1 MNPNSN
7 RVQGEPIPPADVLGH
22 RKARTCSLSALPET
36 VLSGEKA
43 PETRPSSNFSEG
55 EPCIAKSS
63 SCGDCEGHVLVEE
76 TACPSP
82 FRCGECSDV
91 LHELSN
97 VMTGVLTNAQL
108 LGWKL
113 PPYSHLK
120 RAVRELERGAQRSAA
135 LMKRLRERCPEQP

>member
-7 RVQGEPIPPADVLGH
+7 RVQGEPILRADVLGH
-22 RKARTCSLSALPET
+22 RKAGTSALAALPET
-36 VLSGEKA
+36 VLSGHNA
-43 PETRPSSNFSEG
+43 PETRPSNSPES
-55 EPCIAKSS
+55 EPCIAKFS

-82 FRCGECSDV
+82 FCRGECSDV

-97 VMTGVLTNAQL
+97 VMTGVLTNVQVL
-108 LGWKL
+108 SWKL

-135 LMKRLRERCPEQP
+135 LMKRLRERCPERP

>member
-1 MNPNSN
+1 MNPHSS
-7 RVQGEPIPPADVLGH
+7 RVQGEPILPADVLGH
-22 RKARTCSLSALPET
+22 HKARTSALSALPET
-36 VLSGEKA
+36 VLSGDNT
-43 PETRPSSNFSEG
+43 PETIEG
-55 EPCIAKSS
+55 EPCIAESS
-63 SCGDCEGHVLVEE
+63 SCGDCEGHVPVEE

-120 RAVRELERGAQRSAA
+120 RSVRELERGAQRSAE
-135 LMKRLRERCPEQP
+135 LMKRLRERCPDRP

>member
-1 MNPNSN
+1 MNPNRN
-7 RVQGEPIPPADVLGH
+7 RVQGEPSLPADVLGH
-22 RKARTCSLSALPET
+22 RKARTSALSALPET
-36 VLSGEKA
+36 VLSGDNA
-43 PETRPSSNFSEG
+43 RETRPSSISSEG

-63 SCGDCEGHVLVEE
+63 SCGDCEGPVLVEE

-82 FRCGECSDV
+82 FYCGGCSDV

-97 VMTGVLTNAQL
+97 VMTGVLTNAQVL
-108 LGWKL
+108 SWKL

-135 LMKRLRERCPEQP
+135 LMKRLRERCPDRP

>member
-7 RVQGEPIPPADVLGH
+7 RVRVKTVFPPEVLGE
-22 RKARTCSLSALPET
+22 RSAKAASLPALAEPVMPEA
-36 VLSGEKA
+36 GA
-43 PETRPSSNFSEG
+43 AETKPGLNLGEG
-55 EPCIAKSS
+55 EAFREKFS
-63 SCGDCEGHVLVEE
+63 SCGDCEGHVEE
-76 TACPSP
+76 QACPSP

-97 VMTGVLTNAQL
+97 VLTGVLTHVQV

-120 RAVRELERGAQRSAA
+120 RSVRELERGAQRSGE
-135 LMKRLRERCPEQP
+135 LLKRLRERCPDVP